1 MPRSAPLN
9 SGARSAKV
17 ERLWRFESATK
28 QTSPGAPFRFNR
40 NGPGSGGLPLRPFR
54 LIGGAGIALAVA
66 ALVILVLFAIAA
78 AASNEPASART
89 SIDVPHLLAM
99 TSIQAGLTTVLSLL
113 VGTAL
118 AWALNRLRFPG
129 RGFVV
134 GLFASAIVTP
144 GIVVAF
150 GLLAVW
156 GRSGWV
162 NSLWQAAFGTPLNVP
177 VFGLGG
183 ILAAHLILDG
193 AFAARILLTRLDAVP
208 AARLKTGQSLALSA
222 WQRFSVIDWPAIRSA
237 LPGLSAIIFLLAF
250 TSFPIVL
257 LLGGGPANQTLEVAI
272 YTAVRLDFD
281 LYGAVTLALVQIGVC
296 ASVVLAAAAFAPV
309 PPSLGPS
316 HGQRWSDAGP
326 ARPVQWLI
334 LALSLVGFALP
345 LVAILVDGFGG
356 GLAALLQRPTFWL
369 SAGTSF
375 VIATLSA
382 ALTLVLALGL
392 CLGRAATRDPALRT
406 GIVAPSYAYLAVPA
420 VVLALGFFLLVR
432 GFGIDPSVAAP
443 AVVVLANA
451 LLALPFAVATLGPPL
466 DAIARSRGRLIRA
479 LGLSGVRQFTD
490 VEWPLIGRE
499 AGIVVALA
507 FCFSLGD
514 LGVIA
519 LFGTQDFATLPLL
532 MVRALGAYRT
542 NDAAA
547 IAALMLC
554 LTIAAFIAIP
564 RLFGR
569 SAHARA

>member
-1 MPRSAPLN
+1 M
-9 SGARSAKV
+9 
-17 ERLWRFESATK
+17 SATRRK
-28 QTSPGAPFRFNR
+28 PGAPFRFNR
-40 NGPGSGGLPLRPFR
+40 NGSGSIVLPPRPLR
-54 LIGGAGIALAVA
+54 LAGGAGIALAIA
-66 ALVILVLFAIAA
+66 ALVVLILWSIAA
-78 AASNEPASART
+78 AASVEPETART
-89 SIDVPHLLAM
+89 AIDIPHLLAM
-99 TSIQAGLTTVLSLL
+99 TSIQAGLTAVLSIT

-129 RGFVV
+129 RDLVV

-162 NSLWQAAFGTPLNVP
+162 NALAQAVFGAPLDIP

-193 AFAARILLTRLDAVP
+193 AFAARILLTRLDAIP
-208 AARLKTGQSLALSA
+208 AARIKTGQSLALSA
-222 WQRFSVIDWPAIRSA
+222 WQRFAVIDWPAIRGTI
-237 LPGLSAIIFLLAF
+237 PGLAAIIFLLAF
-250 TSFPIVL
+250 TSFPVVL

-281 LYGAVTLALVQIGVC
+281 LYGAVILALVQIGVC
-296 ASVVLAAAAFAPV
+296 ATVVLAAAALAPI

-316 HGQRWSDAGP
+316 RGQRWSDAPP
-326 ARPVQWLI
+326 ARLVQR
-334 LALSLVGFALP
+334 LVLFLCVLGFALP
-345 LVAILVDGFGG
+345 LAAILLDGLGG
-356 GLAALLQRPTFWL
+356 GLAALLQRPAFWRA
-369 SAGTSF
+369 AGTSL

-382 ALTLVLALGL
+382 ALALLLALIL
-392 CLGRAATRDPALRT
+392 CLGRAATPGLALRT
-406 GIVAPSYAYLAVPA
+406 GIGVPAYAYLAVPA

-432 GFGIDPSVAAP
+432 RLGLDPAAAAP
-443 AVVVLANA
+443 MVVVLANA

-466 DAIARSRGRLIRA
+466 DAIARSRARLIRS
-479 LGLSGVRQFTD
+479 LGLSGTRQFTHI
-490 VEWPLIGRE
+490 EWPLIGRD
-499 AGIVVALA
+499 AGVVLALA

-554 LTIAAFIAIP
+554 LTIAAFVIIP
-564 RLFGR
+564 RLFG
-569 SAHARA
+569 SAADARA

>member
-1 MPRSAPLN
+1 MPLSALSN
-9 SGARSAKV
+9 SV
-17 ERLWRFESATK
+17 
-28 QTSPGAPFRFNR
+28 
-40 NGPGSGGLPLRPFR
+40 LPLRPFR
-54 LIGGAGIALAVA
+54 LIGGAGIALTIA
-66 ALVILVLFAIAA
+66 ALVILVLWSIAA

-129 RGFVV
+129 RDLVV

-144 GIVVAF
+144 GVVVAF

-162 NSLWQAAFGTPLNVP
+162 NDTWQGLFGAPLNIP
-177 VFGLGG
+177 IFGLGG

-208 AARLKTGQSLALSA
+208 TARLKTGQSLALSP
-222 WQRFSVIDWPAIRSA
+222 WRRFAVIDWPAIRGT
-237 LPGLSAIIFLLAF
+237 LPGLAAIIFLLAF
-250 TSFPIVL
+250 TSFPVVL

-281 LYGAVTLALVQIGVC
+281 LYGAVLLAMVQIGVC
-296 ASVVLAAAAFAPV
+296 ATIVLAAAAFAPV

-316 HGQRWSDAGP
+316 RGQRWSDTGG
-326 ARPVQWLI
+326 ARTAQWLVLVLSI
-334 LALSLVGFALP
+334 LGFALP
-345 LVAILVDGFGG
+345 LAAILVDGFGS
-356 GLAALLQRPTFWL
+356 GLGALLQRPVFWR
-369 SAGTSF
+369 SAGTSL

-382 ALTLVLALGL
+382 ALTLLLALGL
-392 CLGRAATRDPALRT
+392 GLGRAATRNLALRT
-406 GIVAPSYAYLAVPA
+406 GIAAPSYAYLAVPA

-432 GFGIDPSVAAP
+432 SLGIDPEFAAP
-443 AVVVLANA
+443 AVIILANA
-451 LLALPFAVATLGPPL
+451 LLALPFAVATLSPPL
-466 DAIARSRGRLIRA
+466 DAIALSRGRLIRS
-479 LGLSGVRQFTD
+479 LGLTGARQFTHI
-490 VEWPLIGRE
+490 EWPLIGRD
-499 AGIVVALA
+499 AGVVVALA

-542 NDAAA
+542 NDAAS
-547 IAALMLC
+547 IAAIMLC
-554 LTIAAFIAIP
+554 LTIAAFVTIP
-564 RLFGR
+564 RLFGS
-569 SAHARA
+569 SADARA